1 MAVPRTQFYHPARVI
16 NAAMHAIDRAI
27 RRAEGISLVVGPP
40 GTGKSLLLAK
50 VAESVAEDF
59 KVALLSGARI
69 CTRRALWQSILV
81 DSGSPTAGSTKPS

>member
-16 NAAMHAIDRAI
+16 DAALHAIDRAI

-50 VAESVAEDF
+50 VKAVVGLFFKNTDF
-59 KVALLSGARI
+59 NIIPKALN
-69 CTRRALWQSILV
+69 
-81 DSGSPTAGSTKPS
+81 